1 MATENMP
8 LSRTLGEKGIVLA
21 TSQYPSDCSQKDIG
35 QTQAAYLFV
44 SSSDHGLPD
53 WSLCRHSFL
62 TEAH

>member
-1 MATENMP
+1 M
-8 LSRTLGEKGIVLA
+8 LGEKGIVLA